1 MEKIR
6 AAIEKARAERE
17 LRAEIGREAD
27 AGEAPAGTGRRKA
40 RGVAPRIE
48 EERSSGAEAA
58 WQRLPRFEPAREHA
72 RRNRL
77 VSYIGGADAVS
88 FEVLRTRLLKSVVS
102 NNWRRIA
109 ITSPTAGC
117 GKTTTCLNLAF
128 SLSRL
133 PEVKTLLIETD
144 MRRPAMRGLL
154 GLEKAHNISA
164 ALAGD
169 EAAEAH
175 MVRYQSNLAIGT
187 NAKAVMNP
195 AEILMGSRIG
205 DTLSA
210 IELAYEPTLTIF
222 DTPPLLAGDDTLGFL
237 NQVDAVLLIGA
248 VETSSIKEI
257 DICERQIAEHTNVLG
272 VVLNKCRYVDQGHEY
287 GYYDYA

>member
-17 LRAEIGREAD
+17 LRAEMREREFA
-27 AGEAPAGTGRRKA
+27 AEGGESLSGGRRRA
-40 RGVAPRIE
+40 TPLDIE
-48 EERSSGAEAA
+48 EERSDSAESA
-58 WQRLPRFEPAREHA
+58 WQRLPRFEPARDLA

-77 VSYIGGADAVS
+77 VGLAGGADAVP
-88 FEVLRTRLLKSVVS
+88 FEVLRTRLLKSVVT

-133 PEVKTLLIETD
+133 PEVKTLLIEAD

-154 GLEKAHNISA
+154 GLEAAHEISA
-164 ALAGD
+164 VLAGD
-169 EAAEAH
+169 AQAEDH
-175 MVRYQSNLAIGT
+175 LVRMQSNLAVGT
-187 NAKAVMNP
+187 NAQPVMNP
-195 AEILMGSRIG
+195 AEILMGSKVGEKI
-205 DTLSA
+205 TEV
-210 IELAYEPTLTIF
+210 ELAFEPTLTIF
-222 DTPPLLAGDDTLGFL
+222 DMPPMLAGDDTLGFL
-237 NQVDAVLLIGA
+237 NQVDAVMLIGA
-248 VETSSIKEI
+248 VETTSIKEI

-272 VVLNKCRYVDQGHEY
+272 VVLNKCRYAEHGQEY